1 VTVVAVMEALVVVV
15 VDLHTMF
22 RVLAQDKAT
31 AAAVVKLL
39 IKAALLQTATV
50 MLDLAATVEP
60 TQVVVVAAVGHIMAV
75 VDRE

>member
-1 VTVVAVMEALVVVV
+1 MVVAVMEALVAVVV
-15 VDLHTMF
+15 VHLTMF
-22 RVLAQDKAT
+22 RDLVQDKAT
-31 AAAVVKLL
+31 AAAVVKHL

-60 TQVVVVAAVGHIMAV
+60 TQAVVAAAVGHIMAV